1 MADKAKL
8 KDDIFATAE
17 QAQVR
22 FVSLQFTDIMGVVK
36 NVHIP
41 FHKFGDAV
49 DHGLWFDGSSIE
61 GFARIH
67 ESDMFLD
74 PDLSTFGII
83 PWERGENATAKV
95 ICDVYTPDGEPF
107 AGDPRSVLRKQLK
120 RAEDLNFRYMT
131 GPELEFFL
139 LRRTTADGSNGNGHG
154 TNGGSNGP
162 SPSLL
167 AVEPLPHDQAGYF
180 DLTTDEASNVRKEM
194 VEALEELGIVVE
206 ASHHEVAIGQHE
218 IDFKYDDAMRTA
230 DNAVTFRTTL
240 KAIAQRHGLYATFM
254 PKPFHGINGNGMH
267 THQSLWS
274 PDGKTNLFHDA
285 NDEYQLSQV
294 ARSFMAGLLAHA
306 RGMIAIL
313 APLVNSYKRL
323 VPGYEAPVYISW
335 ARINRSALIRIPQA
349 SRGRPEATR
358 LELRCPDPSC
368 NPYLAFA
375 AMLAAGLDGIQRKLE
390 LSKPVEENLY
400 HFDDTMIRKQGV
412 RTLPGSLEEAL
423 EELSNDEVIQA
434 ALGPHVCEWF
444 LEAKRAEWNEYRMR
458 VTPWELERYLM
469 TY

>member
-1 MADKAKL
+1 VLRVSTADKAKL
-8 KDDIFATAE
+8 KDEVFSTAE
-17 QAQVR
+17 KAKVR
-22 FVSLQFTDIMGVVK
+22 FVSLQFTDILGVVK

-41 FHKFGDAV
+41 FHKLGDAV

-74 PDLSTFGII
+74 PDLATFGII
-83 PWERGENATAKV
+83 PWERGETATAKV

-107 AGDPRSVLRKQLK
+107 AGDPRAVLRKQLQ
-120 RAEDLNFRYMT
+120 RAQDLGFRYMT

-139 LRRTTADGSNGNGHG
+139 LRRSASNGLDG
-154 TNGGSNGP
+154 NGGGALP
-162 SPSLL
+162 S
-167 AVEPLPHDQAGYF
+167 VEPLPHDQAGYF

-240 KAIAQRHGLYATFM
+240 KAIAQQHGLYATFM

-274 PDGKTNLFHDA
+274 CDGKTNLFHDSS
-285 NDEYQLSQV
+285 DEYQLSLV
-294 ARSFMAGLLAHA
+294 ARGFMAGLLAHA
-306 RGMIAIL
+306 RGMIAVL

-349 SRGRPEATR
+349 TRGRPEATR

-375 AMLAAGLDGIQRKLE
+375 AMLAAGLDGIERRLE
-390 LSKPVEENLY
+390 LSRPVEENLY

-412 RTLPGSLEEAL
+412 RTLPGSLDEAL
-423 EELSNDEVIQA
+423 EEFASDEVIQS

-444 LEAKRAEWNEYRMR
+444 MEAKRAEWNEYRTR

>member
-1 MADKAKL
+1 MTD
-8 KDDIFATAE
+8 TAARKE
-17 QAQVR
+17 RVLSEAEEANVR

-41 FHKFGDAV
+41 FHKFGEAV
-49 DHGLWFDGSSIE
+49 DHGLWFDGSSVE

-67 ESDMFLD
+67 ESDMYLD
-74 PDLSTFGII
+74 PDLDTFGII
-83 PWERGENATAKV
+83 PWERGSANATAKV

-107 AGDPRSVLRKQLK
+107 PGDPRGVLRRQLQ
-120 RAEDLNFRYMT
+120 RAEDMGFRYLT

-139 LRRTTADGSNGNGHG
+139 LRGTAGAPVHG
-154 TNGGSNGP
+154 TP
-162 SPSLL
+162 

-180 DLTTDEASNVRKEM
+180 DLTMDQAANVRKEM

-240 KAIAQRHGLYATFM
+240 KAVAQRHGLHATFM

-274 PDGKTNLFHDA
+274 LDRKTNLFHDA
-285 NDEYQLSQV
+285 SDEYQLSAV

-349 SRGRPEATR
+349 TRGRAEATR

-375 AMLAAGLDGIQRKLE
+375 AMLAAGLDGIQRNLE
-390 LSKPVEENLY
+390 LTRPVEENLY

-423 EELSNDEVIQA
+423 EEFANDEVIQT
-434 ALGPHVCEWF
+434 ALGAHVCEWF
-444 LEAKRAEWNEYRMR
+444 MDAKRAEWNDYRTR
-458 VTPWELERYLM
+458 VTPWELQRYLM

>member
-1 MADKAKL
+1 MPTADKAAMKQHV
-8 KDDIFATAE
+8 FE
-17 QAQVR
+17 QADAANVR

-49 DHGLWFDGSSIE
+49 EHGLWFDGSSIE

-74 PDLSTFGII
+74 PDLETFGII
-83 PWERGENATAKV
+83 PWERRDDGTTAKV
-95 ICDVYTPDGEPF
+95 ICDVYTPNGEPF
-107 AGDPRSVLRKQLK
+107 GGDPRGVLRRQLK
-120 RAEDLNFRYMT
+120 RAEDMGLRYMT
-131 GPELEFFL
+131 GPELEFFM
-139 LRRTTADGSNGNGHG
+139 LRRTGLDGSED
-154 TNGGSNGP
+154 GGLP
-162 SPSLL
+162 K
-167 AVEPLPHDQAGYF
+167 VEPLPHDQAGYF
-180 DLTTDEASNVRKEM
+180 DLSTDEASNVRKEM

-240 KAIAQRHGLYATFM
+240 KAIAQQHGLYATFM
-254 PKPFHGINGNGMH
+254 PKPFHGLNGSGMH
-267 THQSLWS
+267 CHQSLWS
-274 PDGKTNLFHDA
+274 CDGKTNLFHDA
-285 NDEYQLSQV
+285 SDEYQLSAT

-323 VPGYEAPVYISW
+323 VPGYEAPVFISW

-368 NPYLAFA
+368 NPYLAFS
-375 AMLAAGLDGIQRKLE
+375 AMLAAGLDGIERNLE
-390 LSKPVEENLY
+390 LARPVEENLY

-412 RTLPGSLEEAL
+412 RTLPGSLDEAL
-423 EELSNDEVIQA
+423 NDFSEDEVIQS
-434 ALGPHVCEWF
+434 ALGAHVCEWF
-444 LEAKRAEWNEYRMR
+444 LEAKRAEWNEYRIQ

-469 TY
+469 KY

>member
-1 MADKAKL
+1 MKQRV
-8 KDDIFATAE
+8 FE
-17 QAQVR
+17 QAEAANVR

-49 DHGLWFDGSSIE
+49 ENGLWFDGSSIE

-74 PDLSTFGII
+74 PDLETFGII
-83 PWERGENATAKV
+83 PWERRDDSSTAKV
-95 ICDVYTPDGEPF
+95 ICDVYTPDGAPF
-107 AGDPRSVLRKQLK
+107 AGDPRGVLRRQIA
-120 RAEDLNFRYMT
+120 RAEAMGLRYMT
-131 GPELEFFL
+131 GPELEFFM
-139 LRRTTADGSNGNGHG
+139 LRRTALDGSEERNGR
-154 TNGGSNGP
+154 P
-162 SPSLL
+162 I
-167 AVEPLPHDQAGYF
+167 VEPLPHDQAGYF

-194 VEALEELGIVVE
+194 VEALEVLGIVVD
-206 ASHHEVAIGQHE
+206 ASHHEVAVGQHE

-240 KAIAQRHGLYATFM
+240 KAIAQQHGLYATFM
-254 PKPFHGINGNGMH
+254 PKPFHGINGSGMH
-267 THQSLWS
+267 CHQSLWS
-274 PDGKTNLFHDA
+274 CDGKTNLFYDA
-285 NDEYQLSQV
+285 ADEYQLSAT

-349 SRGRPEATR
+349 SRGRPEGTR

-375 AMLAAGLDGIQRKLE
+375 AMLAAGLDGIERNLE
-390 LSKPVEENLY
+390 LARPVEENLY

-412 RTLPGSLEEAL
+412 GTLPGSLGEAL
-423 EELSNDEVIQA
+423 TEFSEDNVIQA
-434 ALGPHVCEWF
+434 ALGAHVCEWF
-444 LEAKRAEWNEYRMR
+444 LEAKRAEWNEYSIQ
-458 VTPWELERYLM
+458 VTPWELGRYLM

>member
-1 MADKAKL
+1 MATE
-8 KDDIFATAE
+8 TALTNRVFQRAE
-17 QAQVR
+17 EAQVR
-22 FVSLQFTDIMGVVK
+22 FVSLQFTDILGVVK

-41 FHKFGDAV
+41 FHKFKDAV

-67 ESDMFLD
+67 ESDMYLE
-74 PDLSTFGII
+74 PDLETFGIV
-83 PWERGENATAKV
+83 PWERNDNPTAKV
-95 ICDVYTPDGEPF
+95 ICNVYTPEGEPF
-107 AGDPRSVLRKQLK
+107 SGDPRAVLSRQLA
-120 RAEDLNFRYMT
+120 RAHEMGYRYMT
-131 GPELEFFL
+131 GPELEFFM
-139 LRRTTADGSNGNGHG
+139 LRRTGNGVTSNG
-154 TNGGSNGP
+154 
-162 SPSLL
+162 
-167 AVEPLPHDQAGYF
+167 AVPGIEPLPHDQAGYF
-180 DLTTDEASNVRKEM
+180 DLTSDEAADVRKEM

-218 IDFKYDDAMRTA
+218 IDFKFDNALRTA
-230 DNAVTFRTTL
+230 DNAVTFRTAL
-240 KAIAQRHGLYATFM
+240 KAVAQQHGLYATFM
-254 PKPFHGINGNGMH
+254 PKPFYGINGSGMH

-274 PDGKTNLFHDA
+274 VDGKRNLFYDPS
-285 NDEYQLSQV
+285 DEYQLSGV

-306 RGMIAIL
+306 RGMIAVL

-349 SRGRPEATR
+349 SRGKPEATR

-375 AMLAAGLDGIQRKLE
+375 AMLAAGLDGIQRNLE
-390 LSKPVEENLY
+390 LPRPVEENLY
-400 HFDDTMIRKQGV
+400 HFDDKAIQKQGV
-412 RTLPGSLEEAL
+412 KMLPGSLEEAL
-423 EELSNDEVIQA
+423 DEFAKDDVIQE
-434 ALGPHVCEWF
+434 ALGAHVCEWF

>member
-1 MADKAKL
+1 MVTTTDKVATKQRV
-8 KDDIFATAE
+8 FEQATA
-17 QAQVR
+17 ANVR

-74 PDLSTFGII
+74 PDLDTFGII
-83 PWERGENATAKV
+83 PWERDPDGSTAKV

-107 AGDPRSVLRKQLK
+107 AGDPRGVLRRQLK
-120 RAEDLNFRYMT
+120 RAQDMGFRYMT
-131 GPELEFFL
+131 GPELEFFM
-139 LRRTTADGSNGNGHG
+139 LRRRPADGLDHQQNGL
-154 TNGGSNGP
+154 P
-162 SPSLL
+162 Q
-167 AVEPLPHDQAGYF
+167 VEPLPHDQAGYF

-240 KAIAQRHGLYATFM
+240 KAIAQQHGLYATFM

-267 THQSLWS
+267 THQSLWAL
-274 PDGKTNLFHDA
+274 DGKKNLFFEA
-285 NDEYQLSQV
+285 SDEYQLSAT

-306 RGMIAIL
+306 RGMIAVL

-375 AMLAAGLDGIQRKLE
+375 AMLAAGLDGIERNLE
-390 LSKPVEENLY
+390 LAKPVEENLY

-412 RTLPGSLEEAL
+412 QTLPGSLDEAL
-423 EELSNDEVIQA
+423 QEFAADEVIQS
-434 ALGPHVCEWF
+434 ALGAHVCEWF
-444 LEAKRAEWNEYRMR
+444 MEAKRAEWNEYRTR
-458 VTPWELERYLM
+458 VTPWELERYLPVL
-469 TY
+469 

>member
-1 MADKAKL
+1 MTDKAAMKQRV
-8 KDDIFATAE
+8 FE
-17 QAQVR
+17 QAEAANVR

-41 FHKFGDAV
+41 YHKFGDAV

-74 PDLSTFGII
+74 PDLETFGII
-83 PWERGENATAKV
+83 PWERGDESSTAKV

-107 AGDPRSVLRKQLK
+107 AGDPRGVLRRQLT
-120 RAEDLNFRYMT
+120 RAEQLGFRYMT
-131 GPELEFFL
+131 GPELEFFM
-139 LRRTTADGSNGNGHG
+139 LRRRPADGTAQDNDTALS
-154 TNGGSNGP
+154 
-162 SPSLL
+162 
-167 AVEPLPHDQAGYF
+167 VEPLPHDQAGYF
-180 DLTTDEASNVRKEM
+180 DLTTDEAANVRKEM

-240 KAIAQRHGLYATFM
+240 KAIAQQHGLYATFM

-274 PDGKTNLFHDA
+274 CDGKTNLFYDA
-285 NDEYQLSQV
+285 EDEYLLSAT

-306 RGMIAIL
+306 PGMIAIL

-349 SRGRPEATR
+349 SHGRPEATR

-390 LSKPVEENLY
+390 LARPVEENLY

-423 EELSNDEVIQA
+423 NEFAVDEVIQS
-434 ALGPHVCEWF
+434 ALGAHVCEWF
-444 LEAKRAEWNEYRMR
+444 QEAKRAEWNEYRIR

>member
-1 MADKAKL
+1 MSSTDKAAMKQRV
-8 KDDIFATAE
+8 FE
-17 QAQVR
+17 QAEAANVR
-22 FVSLQFTDIMGVVK
+22 FVSLQFTDIMGIVK

-49 DHGLWFDGSSIE
+49 DHGLWFDGSSVE

-74 PDLSTFGII
+74 PDLETFGII
-83 PWERGENATAKV
+83 PWERGANDSTAKV

-107 AGDPRSVLRKQLK
+107 AGDPRGVLRRQIKLS
-120 RAEDLNFRYMT
+120 EDMGFRYMT
-131 GPELEFFL
+131 GPELEFFMV
-139 LRRTTADGSNGNGHG
+139 RRAGLEPVNGDL
-154 TNGGSNGP
+154 P
-162 SPSLL
+162 KL
-167 AVEPLPHDQAGYF
+167 EPLPHDQAGYF
-180 DLTTDEASNVRKEM
+180 DLTTDEASNVRKKM

-240 KAIAQRHGLYATFM
+240 KAIAQQHGLYATFM

-274 PDGKTNLFHDA
+274 CDGKTNLFYDA
-285 NDEYQLSQV
+285 DDEYQLSQT

-306 RGMIAIL
+306 PGMIAIL

-323 VPGYEAPVYISW
+323 VPGFEAPVYISW

-349 SRGRPEATR
+349 SHGRPEATR
-358 LELRCPDPSC
+358 VELRSPDPSC
-368 NPYLAFA
+368 NPYLAFP
-375 AMLAAGLDGIQRKLE
+375 AMLAAGLDGIKRKLE
-390 LSKPVEENLY
+390 LARPVEENLY

-412 RTLPGSLEEAL
+412 RMLPGSLEEAL
-423 EELSNDEVIQA
+423 NEFGEDDVIQT
-434 ALGPHVCEWF
+434 ALGAHVCEWF
-444 LEAKRAEWNEYRMR
+444 MEAKRAEWSDYRIQ

>member
-1 MADKAKL
+1 VLFVSTTTDKEKL
-8 KDDIFATAE
+8 KDQVFAAAE
-17 QAQVR
+17 EARVR
-22 FVSLQFTDIMGVVK
+22 FVSLQFTDIMGGVK

-49 DHGLWFDGSSIE
+49 EHGLWFDGSAIE

-74 PDLSTFGII
+74 PDLETFGII
-83 PWERGENATAKV
+83 PWERGDNATAKV

-107 AGDPRSVLRKQLK
+107 AGDPRGVLRRQLK
-120 RAEDLNFRYMT
+120 RAAEMGFGYKT
-131 GPELEFFL
+131 GPELEFFM
-139 LRRTTADGSNGNGHG
+139 LRRVAHSGNGSNG
-154 TNGGSNGP
+154 
-162 SPSLL
+162 SLPV
-167 AVEPLPHDQAGYF
+167 VEPLPHDGAGYF
-180 DLTTDEASNVRKEM
+180 DLTTDEAANVRKEM
-194 VEALEELGIVVE
+194 VQALEELGIVVE

-254 PKPFHGINGNGMH
+254 PKPFHGINGSGMH
-267 THQSLWS
+267 CHQSLWS
-274 PDGKTNLFHDA
+274 ADGKTNLFHDA
-285 NDEYQLSQV
+285 SDEYQLSQI

-323 VPGYEAPVYISW
+323 VPGFEAPVYISW

-349 SRGRPEATR
+349 TRGRAEATR
-358 LELRCPDPSC
+358 IELRCPDPSC

-375 AMLAAGLDGIQRKLE
+375 AMLAAGLDGIQHHLE
-390 LSKPVEENLY
+390 LARPVEENLY

-412 RTLPGSLEEAL
+412 RTLPASLEEAL
-423 EELSNDEVIQA
+423 EEFSNDEVIQA
-434 ALGPHVCEWF
+434 ALGPHVSEWF
-444 LEAKRAEWNEYRMR
+444 LEAKRAEWNEYRMQ
-458 VTPWELERYLM
+458 VTEWERERYLM

>member
-1 MADKAKL
+1 MPSTDKAAMKQRV
-8 KDDIFATAE
+8 FE
-17 QAQVR
+17 QAETANVR
-22 FVSLQFTDIMGVVK
+22 FVSLQFTDIMGIVK

-49 DHGLWFDGSSIE
+49 DHGLWFDGSSVE

-74 PDLSTFGII
+74 PDLETFGII
-83 PWERGENATAKV
+83 PWERGDNDSTAKV

-107 AGDPRSVLRKQLK
+107 AGDPRGVLRRQIKL
-120 RAEDLNFRYMT
+120 AEDMGFRYMT
-131 GPELEFFL
+131 GPELEFFMV
-139 LRRTTADGSNGNGHG
+139 RRTGLELDNGM
-154 TNGGSNGP
+154 P
-162 SPSLL
+162 K
-167 AVEPLPHDQAGYF
+167 VEPLPHDQAGYF
-180 DLTTDEASNVRKEM
+180 DLTTDEASNVRKKM

-240 KAIAQRHGLYATFM
+240 KAIAQQHGLYATFM

-274 PDGKTNLFHDA
+274 CDGKTNLFYDA
-285 NDEYQLSQV
+285 DDEYHLSQI

-323 VPGYEAPVYISW
+323 VPGFEAPVYISW

-368 NPYLAFA
+368 NPYLAFS
-375 AMLAAGLDGIQRKLE
+375 AMLAAGLDGIQRNLE
-390 LSKPVEENLY
+390 LAKPVEENLY

-412 RTLPGSLEEAL
+412 RTLPSSLEEAL
-423 EELSNDEVIQA
+423 NEFAEDDVIQT
-434 ALGPHVCEWF
+434 ALGAHVCEWF
-444 LEAKRAEWNEYRMR
+444 MEAKRAEWSEYRIQ